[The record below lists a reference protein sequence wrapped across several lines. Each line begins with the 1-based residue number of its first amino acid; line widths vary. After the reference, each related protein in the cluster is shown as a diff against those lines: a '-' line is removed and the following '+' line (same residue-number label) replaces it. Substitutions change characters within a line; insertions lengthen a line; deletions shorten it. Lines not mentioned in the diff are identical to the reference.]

1 MQSKWKEATSAQ
13 RGTITKLDI
22 LGHHMWE
29 KVLLGLIVHTQG
41 VKERKGEKEA
51 PPAMSLGSINKG

>member
-1 MQSKWKEATSAQ
+1 
-13 RGTITKLDI
+13 
-22 LGHHMWE
+22 MWE
-29 KVLLGLIVHTQG
+29 KVLLGLFVHTQG